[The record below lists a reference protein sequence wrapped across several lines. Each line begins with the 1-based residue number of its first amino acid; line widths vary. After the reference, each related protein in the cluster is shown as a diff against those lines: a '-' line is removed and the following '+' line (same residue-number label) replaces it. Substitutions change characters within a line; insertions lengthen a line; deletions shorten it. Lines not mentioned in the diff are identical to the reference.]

1 MKYIATKDEAEL
13 FLKEAM
19 KNIFTTTD
27 ENIEFDKQI
36 FSIRLRLTGEVYNQ
50 SITSS
55 TAKYIMDLQK
65 ALYSAYKIFTDKP
78 LTKEDKERLEI
89 VATIERGSTELFIQL
104 AQQLEVIKEA
114 VSHMTGDQLYSVIMT
129 GIIGCTLTGLGRK
142 AFDFFGKKHADELEA
157 QKALAQTEK
166 DRHIIDKME
175 ELCTK
180 MDDSRNHMIK
190 SLASINKVE
199 TINLDGEVIEQEEL
213 LARVKTTTQKSE
225 PETNV
230 ETGSYIINKISMEFN
245 NKTGKA
251 DIYCVET
258 EEVIIGMIIQTKN
271 IIDGSFKMLK
281 NAQNGEAVQLQIV
294 TKRKDSQLKS
304 AILDRVL

>member
-19 KNIFTTTD
+19 KNILATTN
-27 ENIEFDKQI
+27 ECIEFDKQI

-50 SITSS
+50 SITAS
-55 TAKYIMDLQK
+55 TAKYIIDLQK
-65 ALYSAYKIFTDKP
+65 ALNSAYRIFTDRP

-89 VATIERGSTELFIQL
+89 VATIEKGSTELFIQL

-114 VSHMTGDQLYSVIMT
+114 VSHMTGDQLHSVIMT
-129 GIIGCTLTGLGRK
+129 GIIGCTLTCLGRK

-180 MDDSRNHMIK
+180 MDDSRNLMIK

-199 TINLDGEVIEQEEL
+199 TINLDGEIIEREEL
-213 LARVKTTTQKSE
+213 LARVRTASQKSE

-258 EEVIIGMIIQTKN
+258 GEAIIGMIIQTKN

-294 TKRKDSQLKS
+294 TQRKDSQLKS